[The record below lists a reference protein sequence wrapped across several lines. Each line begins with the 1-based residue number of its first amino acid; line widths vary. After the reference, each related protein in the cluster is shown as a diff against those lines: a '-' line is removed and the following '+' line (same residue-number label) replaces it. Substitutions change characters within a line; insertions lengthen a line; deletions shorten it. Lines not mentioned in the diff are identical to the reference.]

1 MPVSPV
7 LCPAC
12 SLLRTIPGSP
22 LRLRVAADPRA
33 SAGQGRPHAGSWL
46 RAGLCAHVRLSTRV
60 SLLPSRPRPLP
71 LWLRGSARAAA
82 PCSVGAPESRGRD
95 GSSLIPS
102 LGTREQGRV
111 PARGL
116 VSVTLALLGC
126 GHTPRAARKPT
137 ASAGTDLARQAWQA
151 SHGHAGCTT
160 HPPHPPPAPPSPA
173 NTPCTPM
180 GSWPRV
186 AARRPSLWHPTKAFP
201 GRGRH
206 TDISRGGVGGGRPA
220 GGSPR

>member
-1 MPVSPV
+1 MFSPAHNPGVAAQVTCGCGPAGKRGAWAPSRRLLAQSRSLCSRAPLHPCVTPAEPSSSSSALAPWLSTSGSPV
-7 LCPAC
+7 L
-12 SLLRTIPGSP
+12 G
-22 LRLRVAADPRA
+22 
-33 SAGQGRPHAGSWL
+33 
-46 RAGLCAHVRLSTRV
+46 
-60 SLLPSRPRPLP
+60 
-71 LWLRGSARAAA
+71 GSARVEGQRRELTDSIAA
-82 PCSVGAPESRGRD
+82 
-95 GSSLIPS
+95 S

-126 GHTPRAARKPT
+126 GHTPRAARMPT

-160 HPPHPPPAPPSPA
+160 HPTPPHPPTPATPSPA
-173 NTPCTPM
+173 STPCAPM